1 MKQSIDK
8 VYEVRQQMTSLVD
21 NLIKVFSTD
30 EVISELM
37 YLRGYDKSYY
47 REDIYNMFKEVG
59 VFRLDYFSE
68 ILLVDSDITIDK
80 GKTLGILDSKGD
92 YLLQGRFAIPIRDIN
107 HQVTA
112 LVGWYPD
119 VKKYITT
126 PTYGFSKDGQFFNIE
141 CYEKALTGDYE
152 KYVSE
157 NGEIYEYSKG
167 VVYLVEGIFDTLT
180 LRALGLPALGNMG
193 LDMSLVKT
201 EILTRFG
208 KVIAI
213 PDNDKAGRRTNRYV
227 SHLSSKRGTNSAWKI
242 KNDHVIVQ
250 LPRGVKDVDDLIKG
264 YICKEDLLR
273 CQIGKYKLSL
283 YEE

>member
-250 LPRGVKDVDDLIKG
+250 LPRGVKDVDDFIKG